1 MKTNR
6 IIITLICFMLGFAA
20 CAQTPSVSSK
30 TEKQTEVLV
39 PGYKLFPTTNM
50 WIFLKLDT
58 SKGLV
63 SMVQYSMEDKNRLE
77 IPINYIPFASGADA
91 IPGRFNLSTV
101 ITDANG
107 NSLDLAGDWAVFQDP
122 DETKFTNYL
131 HYDQTSE
138 TMFSVKEN
146 DAFMLEYD
154 QGRESLP
161 VYVNGIVDKRRS
173 VFLQGATRDLI
184 YKDGRIHTDYRDVY
198 ILYNAA
204 YGDPD
209 LHAIIDDNTL
219 TFEDLPNVR
228 LRRIKAFEK

>member
-1 MKTNR
+1 MELAHSIPDHLNDAQWKKVIPLLFLFLFLFCSCDKTY
-6 IIITLICFMLGFAA
+6 
-20 CAQTPSVSSK
+20 PSVD
-30 TEKQTEVLV
+30 EMLP
-39 PGYKLFPTTNM
+39 PGT
-50 WIFLKLDT
+50 
-58 SKGLV
+58 
-63 SMVQYSMEDKNRLE
+63 
-77 IPINYIPFASGADA
+77 
-91 IPGRFNLSTV
+91 FNLSTV

-107 NSLDLAGDWAVFQDP
+107 NSLYLAGDWAVFQDP

-161 VYVNGIVDKRRS
+161 VYVNGIVDKRHS

-209 LHAIIDDNTL
+209 LHVIIDDNTL

-228 LRRIKAFEK
+228 LRRIKAFEKWRRNVFLDWLIICKFVHNPKHNYYDPDS